1 MTLRRNLFTLLHM
14 ADPPDI
20 ALRRKLNKLGKELAR
35 TRREQEQ
42 TMKQIAATIP
52 DALEA
57 GITKAEIAERA
68 QISRPTLNRLLPKK

>member
-1 MTLRRNLFTLLHM
+1 M

-20 ALRRKLNKLGKELAR
+20 ALRRKLNKLGRELEGARSKEAKVKG
-35 TRREQEQ
+35 E
-42 TMKQIAATIP
+42 IADTIP

-68 QISRPTLNRLLPKK
+68 KISRPLLDRLLAK

>member
-1 MTLRRNLFTLLHM
+1 M

-20 ALRRKLNKLGKELAR
+20 ALRRKLNSLGSKLTRA
-35 TRREQEQ
+35 RREE
-42 TMKQIAATIP
+42 KQVADEIAGVAAE
-52 DALEA
+52 ALEA